1 MIAWSIRQKPTR
13 RPDQA
18 QRRSGNE
25 REIPQ
30 RKKVYHTNAPDHALP
45 ELRRI
50 RDLIR
55 PTTDFTT
62 YDRIEYKEL

>member
-18 QRRSGNE
+18 QRRSGNVV
-25 REIPQ
+25 RVPQ
-30 RKKVYHTNAPDHALP
+30 RKKVHHTNAPYRILP